1 MLTQKQID
9 KLEKLIYDSIMSNP
23 DYGLGE
29 RGEARDEASRIVEEW
44 LDISNIEI
52 KKVN

>member
-9 KLEKLIYDSIMSNP
+9 KLEKLIYDSIMGNP
-23 DYGLGE
+23 EYGLGE
-29 RGEARDEASRIVEEW
+29 MGEAREEAARIVEEW
-44 LDISNIEI
+44 LDITDIKI